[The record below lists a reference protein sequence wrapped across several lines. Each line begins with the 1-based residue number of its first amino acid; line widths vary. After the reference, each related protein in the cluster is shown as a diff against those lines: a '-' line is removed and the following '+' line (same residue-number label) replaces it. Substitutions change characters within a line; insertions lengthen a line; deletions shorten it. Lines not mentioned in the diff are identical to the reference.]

1 MNMFASVHHIVG
13 LTSIVRERLLPV
25 AGTVTARMGQK
36 VSPVDVIAEASWARD
51 HVLLDVARKLGVHPA
66 AADRLIRCK
75 IGDQLAANTV
85 VATSKSM
92 FPRTVRVPR
101 EGRVVAVGGGQV
113 LMEVG
118 ISKVELRAGIPGTII
133 EVIANRGAVI
143 QTAGSLIQGV
153 WGNGKIDSGMLV
165 NITESP
171 NGVLSPARL
180 DVSLRGS
187 ILLAGMVQDAET
199 LQAAGE
205 MPVRGLILSGLY
217 PSLIPVAREM
227 RYPIMVTDGFGPLPM
242 NSAAYKLLSTNAKRE
257 ITVNAE
263 TYNRYSGARPEA
275 IIPLPVSSDPPS
287 AHEAEMFAAGLQ
299 VRMRRPPAMGQIG
312 TITALKPGL
321 TTLASG
327 LRAPAADIKLE
338 SGETVVAPLVNLEVV
353 G

>member
-1 MNMFASVHHIVG
+1 MLAPVHHIVG

-25 AGTVTARMGQK
+25 SGTVNVRMGQK
-36 VSPVDVIAEASWARD
+36 VNPADVIAETSWSRE
-51 HVLLDVARKLGVHPA
+51 HVLLDVAGKLRVHPSI
-66 AADRLIRCK
+66 ADKLIKCK
-75 IGDQLAANTV
+75 IGDQLAANAE
-85 VATSKSM
+85 VATSTGLFSH
-92 FPRTVRVPR
+92 TVRTPR

-118 ISKVELRAGIPGTII
+118 LSKVELKAGIPGTII
-133 EVIANRGAVI
+133 EVIPNRGAVI
-143 QTAGSLIQGV
+143 QTAGALIQGV
-153 WGNGKIDSGMLV
+153 WGNGKIDTGQLV

-171 NGVLSPARL
+171 DGVLSTARL

-187 ILLAGMVQDAET
+187 ILLAGMVKDAET

-205 MPVRGLILSGLY
+205 MSVRGLILSGLY

-263 TYNRYSGARPEA
+263 MYNRYSGARPEV
-275 IIPLPVSSDPPS
+275 IISLPVSIDPPS
-287 AHEAEMFAAGLQ
+287 ASEAQAFAQGLQ
-299 VRMRRPPAMGQIG
+299 VRMRRPPAMGMIG
-312 TITALKPGL
+312 TIAALKPGL
-321 TTLASG
+321 TTLPSG
-327 LRAPAADIKLE
+327 LRAPAAEIKLE
-338 SGETVVAPLVNLEVV
+338 NGEMVVAPLVNLEVV